1 MKWHTP
7 RLGDAVPDTVFGTP
21 GGEPMGT
28 LSYSPKSQSMRV
40 GAWLIWVLALI
51 AIHVETG
58 WELRSAGPP
67 MAILATLALVVY
79 LSSGVTLSIHRDRD
93 LVRTRRRLLGIP
105 VWSATCRVALEAVE
119 LRAAWMGRARAGRTV
134 VYDLV
139 AVGRDPGSD
148 GEPERVVLDL
158 AEDLIFFRLAEARA
172 RATAKALGL
181 PVVMR
186 WEAVL
191 EGEPAERR
199 GAGGL
204 DRPLE
209 YPDAMGSWRTWL

>member
-1 MKWHTP
+1 M
-7 RLGDAVPDTVFGTP
+7 GD
-21 GGEPMGT
+21 EPMGI

-40 GAWLIWVLALI
+40 GAWLIWALALI

-79 LSSGVTLSIHRDRD
+79 LSSGVRLSIARDRD

-105 VWSATCRVALEAVE
+105 VWSATRRVALETVE

-139 AVGRDPGSD
+139 AVGRDPGYD

-172 RATAKALGL
+172 RATARALGL

-191 EGEPAERR
+191 DGEPAERR
-199 GAGGL
+199 AAGGL
-204 DRPLE
+204 DRPLK

>member
-1 MKWHTP
+1 M
-7 RLGDAVPDTVFGTP
+7 PDTVFGTP
-21 GGEPMGT
+21 GEPMGT
-28 LSYSPKSQSMRV
+28 LSYSPKSQSLRV
-40 GAWLIWVLALI
+40 GAWLIWTLALI

-79 LSSGVTLSIHRDRD
+79 LSSGVKLSIHRDRD
-93 LVRTRRRLLGIP
+93 LVRTRRRVLGIP
-105 VWSATCRVALEAVE
+105 VWSATRRVALEAVE

-139 AVGRDPGSD
+139 AVGRDPGS
-148 GEPERVVLDL
+148 GAEPERVVLDL

-191 EGEPAERR
+191 DGEPAERR

>member
-1 MKWHTP
+1 
-7 RLGDAVPDTVFGTP
+7 
-21 GGEPMGT
+21 MGT
-28 LSYSPKSQSMRV
+28 LSYSPKSQSLRV
-40 GAWLIWVLALI
+40 GAWLIWALALI
-51 AIHVETG
+51 AIHVEIG

-67 MAILATLALVVY
+67 MAILTTLALVVY
-79 LSSGVTLSIHRDRD
+79 LSSGVRLSIARDRD

-105 VWSATCRVALEAVE
+105 VWSATRRVALEAVE
-119 LRAAWMGRARAGRTV
+119 LRAAWMGRGRAGRTV

-139 AVGRDPGSD
+139 AVGRAPGSD
-148 GEPERVVLDL
+148 GEPGRVVFDL
-158 AEDLIFFRLAEARA
+158 AQDLIFFRLAET
-172 RATAKALGL
+172 RATARALGL

-204 DRPLE
+204 ERPLE
-209 YPDAMGSWRTWL
+209 YPAAMGNWRTWL

>member
-1 MKWHTP
+1 M
-7 RLGDAVPDTVFGTP
+7 GD
-21 GGEPMGT
+21 EPVGT
-28 LSYSPKSQSMRV
+28 LSYSPKSQSLRV
-40 GAWLIWVLALI
+40 GAWVIWTLALI

-79 LSSGVTLSIHRDRD
+79 LSSGARLSIDRGRD
-93 LVRTRRRLLGIP
+93 LVRTRRRLLGVP
-105 VWSATCRVALEAVE
+105 VWSATRRVALEAVE
-119 LRAAWMGRARAGRTV
+119 LRAAWMGRSRAGRTL

-139 AVGRDPGSD
+139 AVGRDPDS
-148 GEPERVVLDL
+148 EEKAERVVLDL
-158 AEDLIFFRLAEARA
+158 GEDLIFFRLAEARA
-172 RATAKALGL
+172 RATARALGL

-191 EGEPAERR
+191 DGEPAERR

-209 YPDAMGSWRTWL
+209 YPDAMGRWRTWL

>member
-1 MKWHTP
+1 
-7 RLGDAVPDTVFGTP
+7 
-21 GGEPMGT
+21 MGT
-28 LSYSPKSQSMRV
+28 LSYSPKSQSLRV

-58 WELRSAGPP
+58 WALRSAGPP

-79 LSSGVTLSIHRDRD
+79 LTSGVRVSIARDRD
-93 LVRTRRRLLGIP
+93 LMRTRRRLLGVP
-105 VWSATCRVALEAVE
+105 VWSATRRVALEAVE

-158 AEDLIFFRLAEARA
+158 AEDLIFFRLAESRA

-181 PVVMR
+181 PVVMC

-191 EGEPAERR
+191 DGEPAERR

>member
-1 MKWHTP
+1 M
-7 RLGDAVPDTVFGTP
+7 GD
-21 GGEPMGT
+21 EPMGT
-28 LSYSPKSQSMRV
+28 LSYSPKSQSLRV
-40 GAWLIWVLALI
+40 GSWVIWILALI

-79 LSSGVTLSIHRDRD
+79 LSSGVRLSIDRGRD

-105 VWSATCRVALEAVE
+105 VWSTTRRVALEAVE
-119 LRAAWMGRARAGRTV
+119 LRAAWMGRSRAGRTL

-139 AVGRDPGSD
+139 AVGRDPDSD
-148 GEPERVVLDL
+148 EERGRVVLDL

-172 RATAKALGL
+172 RATARALGL

-191 EGEPAERR
+191 DGESAERR
-199 GAGGL
+199 GPDGL
-204 DRPLE
+204 DRALE
-209 YPDAMGSWRTWL
+209 YPQALGNWWTWL

>member
-1 MKWHTP
+1 
-7 RLGDAVPDTVFGTP
+7 
-21 GGEPMGT
+21 MGT
-28 LSYSPKSQSMRV
+28 LSYSPKSQSLRV
-40 GAWLIWVLALI
+40 GAWLIWALALI

-79 LSSGVTLSIHRDRD
+79 LSSGVKVSIHRDRD
-93 LVRTRRRLLGIP
+93 LVRSRRRLLWIP
-105 VWSATCRVALEAVE
+105 VWSATHRVALEAVE

-139 AVGRDPGSD
+139 AVGREPGSD
-148 GEPERVVLDL
+148 WEPERVVLDL

-172 RATAKALGL
+172 RATARALGL

-191 EGEPAERR
+191 DGEQAERR
-199 GAGGL
+199 GADGL
-204 DRPLE
+204 DRPLA
-209 YPDAMGSWRTWL
+209 YPEALNHWRTWL

>member
-1 MKWHTP
+1 
-7 RLGDAVPDTVFGTP
+7 
-21 GGEPMGT
+21 
-28 LSYSPKSQSMRV
+28 
-40 GAWLIWVLALI
+40 
-51 AIHVETG
+51 
-58 WELRSAGPP
+58 

-79 LSSGVTLSIHRDRD
+79 LSSGVKLSIHRDRD
-93 LVRTRRRLLGIP
+93 LVRTRRRVLAIP
-105 VWSATCRVALEAVE
+105 VWSATRRVALEAVE

-139 AVGRDPGSD
+139 AVGRAPGSD

-186 WEAVL
+186 WDAVL

-209 YPDAMGSWRTWL
+209 YPDAMGNWRT